1 MTNQHTDS
9 VLIQQME
16 ILKGDNTMTKTPDY
30 NDGAIHWWGSDKIYT
45 PEGLHP
51 KTIVIILDCC
61 NKGYVNQGRVSEFHW
76 ASISAFQVITP
87 HVEPRVWWVNLY
99 ENGTTGGLY
108 KNKQD
113 ALIWSSTGDT
123 FETIRVV
130 EQPESD
136 T

>member
-1 MTNQHTDS
+1 MTMTNQHTDS

-16 ILKGDNTMTKTPDY
+16 ILKGENTMTKTPDY
-30 NDGAIHWWGSDKIYT
+30 NDGHPHWWNKPT
-45 PEGLHP
+45 APQGLHP
-51 KTIVIILDCC
+51 DSKVKVAVDGGHCVRLVQDLYWGCVYT
-61 NKGYVNQGRVSEFHW
+61 
-76 ASISAFQVITP
+76 FQVITP

>member
-16 ILKGDNTMTKTPDY
+16 ILKGDNTMTKTTDY
-30 NDGAIHWWGSDKIYT
+30 NDGNVHFWKGDYV
-45 PEGLHP
+45 PDGLHEM
-51 KTIVIILDCC
+51 TLIRIDSAFSWFIVVLV
-61 NKGYVNQGRVSEFHW
+61 KEARW
-76 ASISAFQVITP
+76 AEISAFQVIKQ

-108 KNKQD
+108 KNKQE

-123 FETIRVV
+123 FQTIRVV

>member
-1 MTNQHTDS
+1 MTMTNQHTDS

-30 NDGAIHWWGSDKIYT
+30 NDGHPHWWNSPAA
-45 PEGLHP
+45 PEGVHP
-51 KTIVIILDCC
+51 KSTVKIAIEGGNRTRIVKLVAWRQV
-61 NKGYVNQGRVSEFHW
+61 G
-76 ASISAFQVITP
+76 AFQVITP

-130 EQPESD
+130 EHPESE